1 MMRPS
6 QAERRAPD
14 PGHADPR
21 PIWRIARERRLDIV
35 AIGVLVLL
43 LALPV
48 IAHAVGQPWL
58 MTLMGR
64 ALVFAVAALA
74 LDLVLGVGG
83 LVSFGH
89 AAFLGIGGYAT
100 GIAITHG
107 LDEGL
112 LVLPLVMGAGAVF
125 AFVTGALAVRTRG
138 VAFIMITLAFAQ
150 MAFFLAQ
157 SLSAYGGDDGLTIY
171 GRLQIA
177 GIDLVKGETAFYLAA
192 LAVLVAAFVVARHVT
207 RSPAGR
213 ALAAARDN
221 PQRLAS
227 LGYDVARLQVRFYT
241 LSGALSALAG
251 CLLAT
256 QTEFVSPAYMS
267 WQRSG
272 ELIAMVVLGGMG
284 TLIGPVVGALALILA
299 EDLLTHVTQH
309 WKAILGPLVVLVA
322 LHARGGLVGLM
333 MRRPGDGGGS

>member
-1 MMRPS
+1 MS
-6 QAERRAPD
+6 VAAKAERQASD
-14 PGHADPR
+14 TLHADPR
-21 PIWRIARERRLDIV
+21 PLWRMARERRLDLV
-35 AIGVLVLL
+35 ALSV
-43 LALPV
+43 LALLVAVPPV
-48 IAHAVGQPWL
+48 AHAVGEPWL
-58 MTLMGR
+58 ITLMGR

-89 AAFLGIGGYAT
+89 AAFLGIGGYVT

-112 LVLPLVMGAGAVF
+112 LVLPLVMGAGAMF
-125 AFVTGALAVRTRG
+125 AFATGALAVRTRG

-171 GRLQIA
+171 GRLRLS
-177 GIDLVKGETAFYLAA
+177 GLDLIRSETAFYIAA
-192 LAVLVAAFVVARHVT
+192 LVVLVAAFAAARLVT

-227 LGYDVARLQVRFYT
+227 LGYEVARLQVRIYT

-284 TLIGPVVGALALILA
+284 TLIGPIVGALALILA

-309 WKAILGPLVVLVA
+309 WKAILGPLVILVA
-322 LHARGGLVGLM
+322 LHARGGLVGLLT
-333 MRRPGDGGGS
+333 RRPGEGDGA

>member
-1 MMRPS
+1 MTALSRN
-6 QAERRAPD
+6 
-14 PGHADPR
+14 DPR
-21 PIWRIARERRLDIV
+21 PAWRAARERRLDRV
-35 AIGVLVLL
+35 AIGVLGLL
-43 LALPV
+43 VALPFL
-48 IAHAVGQPWL
+48 AHAIGQPWL
-58 MTLMGR
+58 VTLMGR

-112 LVLPLVMGAGAVF
+112 LVLPLVMAAGALF
-125 AFVTGALAVRTRG
+125 ALITGALAVRTRG

-171 GRLQIA
+171 GRLRLS
-177 GIDLVKGETAFYLAA
+177 GLDLLKGETAFYAAA
-192 LAVLVAAFVVARHVT
+192 LVTLGLAFLLARHVV

-221 PQRLAS
+221 PARLAS
-227 LGYDVARLQVRFYT
+227 LGYDVARLQVAIYT
-241 LSGALSALAG
+241 LSGALGALAG

-284 TLIGPVVGALALILA
+284 TLIGPVIGALALILA
-299 EDLLTHVTQH
+299 EDALTHVTQH
-309 WKAILGPLVVLVA
+309 WKAILGPLVILVA
-322 LHARGGLVGLM
+322 LHARGGLVGLFLP
-333 MRRPGDGGGS
+333 RHGSGEGGGA